1 MTAPIFGQVPVDA
14 AHVALADLAAGRI
27 DLEAFDQRIRTAAKA
42 YDLDELEAEAWRRR
56 S

>member
-14 AHVALADLAAGRI
+14 AHVALADLAAGRL
-27 DLEAFDQRIRTAAKA
+27 DLEAFDERMTTAAKA
-42 YDLDELEAEAWRRR
+42 HDRDRLEAEAWRRR